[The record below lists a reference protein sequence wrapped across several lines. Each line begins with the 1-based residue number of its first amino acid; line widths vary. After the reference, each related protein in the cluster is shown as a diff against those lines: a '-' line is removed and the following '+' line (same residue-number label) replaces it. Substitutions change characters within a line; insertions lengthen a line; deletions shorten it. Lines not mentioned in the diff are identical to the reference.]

1 MPDSDNK
8 SELLANLLKGMDLDA
23 EDLIRAVVAASEIKK
38 RKEEEVP
45 EDAKVISEMT
55 KVLERDD
62 CWIYK
67 DNRSKN
73 PRWYINIYE
82 PKYRRVWVKSLKTTN
97 KVVAMAEAERI
108 YAERKGRISVGARP
122 TSITAKE
129 LIQRYQIERRKG
141 MSDIPHLGITPK
153 SFDRLCGQLK
163 HWENYIKIGG
173 HINTKI
179 ENIPTEIGLQFANY
193 IRSLKKDNDSK
204 KPRRSN
210 QTTNQTVAAVKK
222 MYKYAIEEKY
232 VTVAEVPIFKYLK
245 VGRETAPKRDV
256 LSKDERE
263 AISKWIQHK
272 YCNEKGITDKE
283 RIKRRVWNLAFTI
296 MHYTGCRP
304 SELLKMKWADIREL
318 RTDDKLERKI
328 NKILYIPQENSKT
341 GRSRELVAPIGEQL
355 NSLKKW
361 YKQEPFSFDCTP
373 DRYVFPRLTLTD
385 IENNIPTTTVA
396 WDKRIKAT
404 MKGSEE
410 DGVWDSMGRRI
421 TLYSSRLY
429 YITEAIMRGVT
440 MNDIALNCGTSIQYI
455 EETYSHIT
463 TTMRSKD
470 ITQGL
475 GIHSM
480 SEESKK
486 KFIERTKG

>member
-45 EDAKVISEMT
+45 EDAKVISDKT

-73 PRWYINIYE
+73 PRWYIKIYD

-173 HINTKI
+173 HFNTKI
-179 ENIPTEIGLQFANY
+179 
-193 IRSLKKDNDSK
+193 
-204 KPRRSN
+204 
-210 QTTNQTVAAVKK
+210 
-222 MYKYAIEEKY
+222 
-232 VTVAEVPIFKYLK
+232 
-245 VGRETAPKRDV
+245 
-256 LSKDERE
+256 
-263 AISKWIQHK
+263 
-272 YCNEKGITDKE
+272 
-283 RIKRRVWNLAFTI
+283 
-296 MHYTGCRP
+296 
-304 SELLKMKWADIREL
+304 
-318 RTDDKLERKI
+318 
-328 NKILYIPQENSKT
+328 
-341 GRSRELVAPIGEQL
+341 
-355 NSLKKW
+355 
-361 YKQEPFSFDCTP
+361 
-373 DRYVFPRLTLTD
+373 
-385 IENNIPTTTVA
+385 
-396 WDKRIKAT
+396 
-404 MKGSEE
+404 
-410 DGVWDSMGRRI
+410 
-421 TLYSSRLY
+421 
-429 YITEAIMRGVT
+429 
-440 MNDIALNCGTSIQYI
+440 
-455 EETYSHIT
+455 
-463 TTMRSKD
+463 
-470 ITQGL
+470 
-475 GIHSM
+475 
-480 SEESKK
+480 
-486 KFIERTKG
+486 